1 MQERFLVAGCGAGCR
16 ECTISDAYI
25 QYERSRSAFTLPR
38 SAKIQ
43 SEETVMRRANRSILA
58 ALTALALLV
67 PGCLAMA
74 QDTVKIGFVGEFS
87 GPFADY
93 GSQILAGMK
102 TYLKLN
108 GDVFGGKKVELIVKD
123 TTGAAPDI
131 AKRLAQELITQNN
144 VDILAGFGLTPN
156 ALAVAPVSAEA
167 KKPMVIMNAATSI
180 ITTRSPYI
188 VRVSHTLPQDTQPI
202 AQWAAKNGIKRVFT
216 LVSDYGPGIDA
227 EGAFIKAFKAAGGE
241 VTESVRSPMT
251 NTDFAPFLQR
261 IKDAKPEAIFVFL
274 PPGNQT
280 IAFIK
285 GYEERGLKQAGIRI
299 IATGDLTDDG
309 TLQAMGEP
317 AIGLIT
323 SFHYSAAHDSPENK
337 AFIKAYVETNGTRL
351 RPNFMACAGYD
362 GMAAIAEALKKTSGS
377 VDPEKFLAALKGMR
391 LTSPRGPIMID
402 PETRDIVQ
410 TVYIRRVEKIDGLL
424 YNIEFDKYPDVKD
437 PGKQN

>member
-1 MQERFLVAGCGAGCR
+1 MMHAKRFIA
-16 ECTISDAYI
+16 
-25 QYERSRSAFTLPR
+25 
-38 SAKIQ
+38 
-43 SEETVMRRANRSILA
+43 A
-58 ALTALALLV
+58 ALVTPVLVMTAVPALA
-67 PGCLAMA
+67 
-74 QDTVKIGFVGEFS
+74 QETVKIGVVAEFS

-93 GSQILAGMK
+93 GAQIVAGMK
-102 TYLKLN
+102 TYLKQN
-108 GDVFGGKKVELIVKD
+108 GEVFGGKRIEIIIRD

-131 AKRLAQELITQNN
+131 AKRLAQELVTRDN

-188 VRVSHTLPQDTQPI
+188 VRLSHTLPQDSQPM

-241 VTESVRSPMT
+241 ITESVRTPLQSA
-251 NTDFAPFLQR
+251 DFAPFLQR
-261 IKDAKPEAIFVFL
+261 IKDSKPEAVFVFL
-274 PPGNQT
+274 PPGSQT

-285 GYEERGLKQAGIRI
+285 GYEERGLKQAGIKI

-309 TLQAMGEP
+309 VLQAMGEP
-317 AIGLIT
+317 TLGLIT

-337 AFIKAYVETNGTRL
+337 AFIKSYVETNGTKL

-362 GMAAIAEALKKTSGS
+362 GMAAIAEALKRTGGS
-377 VDPEKFLAALKGMR
+377 VEPDRIIAALKGMK
-391 LTSPRGPIMID
+391 LMSPRGPIMID

-410 TVYIRRVEKIDGLL
+410 TVYIRRVEKVDGLL

-437 PGKQN
+437 PGKQG